1 MKRVPIFKN
10 KKFKKISIFELR
22 NGLKLG
28 KEFLKYLDEYSNER
42 IRMKITVEN
51 GKVTDIVVQY
61 ETMIEGKWVAITR
74 YDCAHG
80 FLHRDVMYPNGDKEK
95 QVIEFDN
102 LEMALTYAE
111 QVFKDRWEFYKKRY
125 LKKLK
130 K

>member
-1 MKRVPIFKN
+1 M
-10 KKFKKISIFELR
+10 
-22 NGLKLG
+22 LG
-28 KEFLKYLDEYSNER
+28 KKEFLKYLDKYGNER
-42 IRMKITVEN
+42 IRIRIAIEN
-51 GKVTDIVVQY
+51 GKVVDIVVQY
-61 ETMIEGKWVAITR
+61 ESFIDEKWVVIVR

-80 FLHRDVMYPNGDKEK
+80 FLHRDVIFPNGDKEK

-111 QVFKDRWEFYKKRY
+111 QDFKDRWGFYKNRY

>member
-1 MKRVPIFKN
+1 
-10 KKFKKISIFELR
+10 
-22 NGLKLG
+22 LG
-28 KEFLKYLDEYSNER
+28 KKDFLKYLDKYSKER
-42 IRMKITVEN
+42 MRVRIDVKN

-61 ETMIEGKWVAITR
+61 ETLINGKWVAVVR

-95 QVIEFDN
+95 QTLDFDS
-102 LEMALTYAE
+102 LETALAYAE
-111 QVFKDRWEFYKKRY
+111 QDFKDRWEFYKNRY